1 MEFTFCT
8 RILSALGTKSSL
20 TMIKKMRLQR
30 RMGEVCFA
38 IVVPSFTIS
47 AGSLA
52 YIKANAQSQR
62 EGLVCLA
69 ILTACGVM
77 VVWMMITSVLQ
88 KKKVEHD
95 AKWTTRSGGST
106 INNNIKYKFALPIMP
121 ALATLS

>member
-1 MEFTFCT
+1 MEFAFCM
-8 RILSALGTKSSL
+8 RILSALGTEPSL
-20 TMIKKMRLQR
+20 TLIKKMRLQR